1 MAHFLKPNP
10 TALRERK
17 DPKDRQDL
25 EGPPRPSV
33 FPEPTRL
40 HSRGTGTGMGKNQR
54 RGICT
59 IPHSEAKLGDKLRI
73 PGTPGPKPVLVTH
86 RPPPHS
92 ENTPGMCPGAGPQDR
107 GPLPKSILR
116 LYGTHGPF
124 SVSPSYIPSLLRPP
138 PPSVSL
144 LLYMGHGLSGISDLC
159 TFCSPGM
166 EHPPNPILPSKFIP
180 IL

>member
-1 MAHFLKPNP
+1 MRPSAKRRQSPSGQRPCFRRHPPTRPRWALTFWGELVKVGLLQEVQVCAGAMAHFLQPNP

-17 DPKDRQDL
+17 HPEDRQDL

-33 FPEPTRL
+33 FPEPTRP

-92 ENTPGMCPGAGPQDR
+92 ENTPGVCPGAGPQDR

-116 LYGTHGPF
+116 LYGTHGA
-124 SVSPSYIPSLLRPP
+124 LLT
-138 PPSVSL
+138 
-144 LLYMGHGLSGISDLC
+144 LS
-159 TFCSPGM
+159 
-166 EHPPNPILPSKFIP
+166 
-180 IL
+180 